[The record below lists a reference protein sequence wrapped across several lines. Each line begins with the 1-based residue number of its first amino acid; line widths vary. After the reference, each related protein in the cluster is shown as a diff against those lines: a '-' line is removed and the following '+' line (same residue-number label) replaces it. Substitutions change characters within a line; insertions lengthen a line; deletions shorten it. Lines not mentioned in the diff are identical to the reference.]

1 MPDDAPTFMDP
12 DGEPDIQL
20 VEYDITSSANDF
32 NVLTII
38 NFIESGSIILPPYQR
53 NYTWDKKRASKL
65 IESLILGLPVPQVF
79 LYEEARNRFAIL
91 DGQQRLMSIYF
102 FRKKR
107 FPKMSRRAELREVF
121 AERGVFPDAIL
132 SDDHY
137 FDSFNIQLPALG
149 GEERSPLHGLNYD
162 TLGDNQA
169 NFNLR
174 PFRCV
179 IIKQN
184 EPKDDNSSVYEIFDR
199 LNTGGVNLKPQ
210 QIRANLYFSK
220 FYEAL
225 YELNKNERWRRVFG
239 QSDRDKDLRDVELL
253 LRAFAML
260 VYSSQYKPSMTRF
273 LNRFSNYAKKTLK
286 PGDIEFLRGLFE
298 RFLVALDGVSPDA
311 FRAAGRFS
319 IGVFESVLVGRCAG
333 LWETRND
340 AQIGPIPETQ
350 VLAVSAQVR
359 RLLQE
364 GTTKPEYVTD
374 RLASARKL
382 MGEAGSANDR
392 R

>member
-1 MPDDAPTFMDP
+1 MADEAATFMEP
-12 DGEPDIQL
+12 DGEPDVQL

-32 NVLTII
+32 NVLTITSY
-38 NFIESGSIILPPYQR
+38 IESGSIILPPYQR

-65 IESLILGLPVPQVF
+65 IESLILGLPVPQIF

-107 FPKMSRRAELREVF
+107 FPKMDRRAELREMF
-121 AERGVFPDAIL
+121 AEKGVFPDAIL
-132 SDDHY
+132 SDDRY

-162 TLGDNQA
+162 TLGENQA
-169 NFNLR
+169 TFNLR
-174 PFRCV
+174 PVRCV

-225 YELNKNERWRRVFG
+225 YELNKNARWRAIFG
-239 QSDRDKDLRDVELL
+239 QEARDKDLRDVELL

-260 VYSSQYKPSMTRF
+260 IYSHEYKPSMTRF
-273 LNRFSNYAKKTLK
+273 LNRFSNYAKRTLTFA
-286 PGDIEFLRGLFE
+286 DIEFLKGLFE
-298 RFLVALDGVSPDA
+298 RFLIALDGVPPDA

-319 IGVFESVLVGRCAG
+319 IAVFESVFVGRCDD
-333 LWETRND
+333 LWKARN
-340 AQIGPIPETQ
+340 ASAIQPIPQQQITA
-350 VLAVSAQVR
+350 LSAEVR
-359 RLLQE
+359 QLLQE
-364 GTTKPEYVTD
+364 GTTKPEYVQD
-374 RLASARKL
+374 RLAAARRFMAQAAHK
-382 MGEAGSANDR
+382 
-392 R
+392 

>member
-1 MPDDAPTFMDP
+1 MADHEATFMDP
-12 DGEPDIQL
+12 NGEPDVQL

-32 NVLTII
+32 NVLTITSY
-38 NFIESGSIILPPYQR
+38 IESGSIILPPYQR

-107 FPKMSRRAELREVF
+107 FPKMSKRAELREVF
-121 AERGVFPDAIL
+121 AEKGVFPDAVL
-132 SDDHY
+132 SDDEY
-137 FDSFNIQLPALG
+137 FESFNIQLPALG
-149 GEERSPLHGLNYD
+149 GEEPSPLHGLNYD
-162 TLGDNQA
+162 TLGENLS

-174 PFRCV
+174 PVRCV

-184 EPKDDNSSVYEIFDR
+184 EPKEDNSSVFEIFDR

-225 YELNKNERWRRVFG
+225 YYLNKNPRWRRIFG
-239 QSDRDKDLRDVELL
+239 QEERDKDLRDVELL

-260 VYSSQYKPSMTRF
+260 VYSDEYKPSMTRF
-273 LNRFSNYAKKTLK
+273 LNRFSNYAKRALSDADIQFLK
-286 PGDIEFLRGLFE
+286 GLFE
-298 RFLVALDGVSPDA
+298 RFLIALDDVPPDA

-319 IGVFESVLVGRCAG
+319 IAVFESAFVGRCAN
-333 LWETRND
+333 LWRGRGDSEIQ
-340 AQIGPIPETQ
+340 AISEQQ
-350 VLAVSAQVR
+350 VIALSAEVR
-359 RLLQE
+359 QLLQE
-364 GTTKPEYVTD
+364 GTTKPEYVQE
-374 RLASARKL
+374 RLATARRL
-382 MGEAGSANDR
+382 MV
-392 R
+392 

>member
-1 MPDDAPTFMDP
+1 MPDDVTFMEP
-12 DGEPDIQL
+12 DGEPDVQL

-38 NFIESGSIILPPYQR
+38 NYIESGSIILPPYQR

-107 FPKMSRRAELREVF
+107 FPKMDKRAELREVF
-121 AERGVFPDAIL
+121 VEKGIFPDAVL
-132 SDDHY
+132 SDDRY

-162 TLGDNQA
+162 TLDQNQA

-225 YELNKNERWRRVFG
+225 YELNKNARWRRVFG
-239 QSDRDKDLRDVELL
+239 QEARDKDLRDVELL

-260 VYSSQYKPSMTRF
+260 IYSDEYKPSMTRF
-273 LNRFSNYAKKTLK
+273 LNRFSNYAKRTFTPDDINFLK
-286 PGDIEFLRGLFE
+286 GLFE
-298 RFLVALDGVSPDA
+298 RFLVALDGVEPDA

-319 IGVFESVLVGRCAG
+319 IAVFESVFVGRCAD
-333 LWETRND
+333 LWTARDNQAIE
-340 AQIGPIPETQ
+340 PIPQERITA
-350 VLAVSAQVR
+350 LSAEVR
-359 RLLQE
+359 QLLQE
-364 GTTKPEYVTD
+364 GTTKPEYVKD
-374 RLASARKL
+374 RLAAARRL
-382 MGEAGSANDR
+382 MGQAGR
-392 R
+392 Q